1 MFIYGCRDNSTRYVY
16 SSSYEDDDEE
26 DIELKVQNDEE
37 ENDSYDE
44 DCEYL
49 SSDIVED
56 YPLSVWN
63 EEEQVSEENGEVDSS
78 DEDDPSSGE
87 SYFSQEYDAAV
98 SMILCPMCMGNGQIQ
113 HYYTN
118 EIMTCPACA
127 GKGVVS
133 DEVIRQL
140 NEAEKI
146 GRELAEK
153 VMGIESGGSS
163 EYSGLIDGT
172 GMEGGGTRQLI
183 ESQINMLEQQIAMYE
198 QGLINC
204 ESITLQSQYR
214 NTITELQ
221 YQIRSLKLQLQNM
234 E

>member
-1 MFIYGCRDNSTRYVY
+1 MTMFIYGCRDNSTRYVY
-16 SSSYEDDDEE
+16 TSNYEDDDEE
-26 DIELKVQNDEE
+26 YIELNVQDDEE

-44 DCEYL
+44 VSEFL
-49 SSDIVED
+49 SSDIEED
-56 YPLSVWN
+56 FWY
-63 EEEQVSEENGEVDSS
+63 EEEQESEENDEVDPY
-78 DEDDPSSGE
+78 DEYDSSSGD

-98 SMILCPMCMGNGQIQ
+98 SMVLCPMCMGNGQIQ

-133 DEVIRQL
+133 DEGIRQL
-140 NEAEKI
+140 NEAEKM

-153 VMGIESGGSS
+153 IMGIESGGGS
-163 EYSGLIDGT
+163 ESSGLIDGT

-221 YQIRSLKLQLQNM
+221 YQIRNLKMQLQGM